1 MSRETSAKMLNTLR
15 NAADASMDGL
25 VGFDAEGAITHWN
38 RRAEHIFGCAR
49 EDALSRPIGDFL
61 SIDSTLEALD
71 DSDSGNGS
79 SPVVVEP
86 MRCIAHSQDGTS
98 FDVLVSVATSS
109 SPPREGIV
117 FIRDVADNGRSE
129 QFLMQEAADA
139 RLLHRAMMLSATAET
154 FEEALASCLSV
165 MCQITGGPIGHV
177 WLPDAKRNRI
187 VSSEIWHCIN
197 EQQCRPLREA
207 TEGLELSP
215 GDGFPGQIW
224 ARRQPCW
231 GSNLQADQ
239 RVVLA
244 NELGEVGIQGTFG
257 FPVSADGKIVAI
269 LEFFSSLEV
278 APDPKLLLLV
288 STLGH
293 QLGRV
298 FEQRQWDE
306 ERARLAAIVDSS
318 CDAIIGKTLEGQVT
332 SWNSGAE
339 SVYGYSAE
347 EAVGNSVAFL
357 FPEGASG
364 EEPEIVAVVEHGVPL
379 QQFETIRR
387 RKDGRLVD
395 VSITVS
401 PIWNSTGEL
410 VGTATIERNISDRK
424 QRMAELR
431 HAKEQAEQANLAKS
445 EFLANIS
452 HELRTPMNAI
462 IGMVELSLFDES
474 LPSRLRDYLDTARDS
489 AHILLALL
497 NDLLDFSRME
507 AGRFELEHD
516 PFRVRRVVSEA
527 MRILSLRAHEKGLE
541 LTHEVDADVPDLL
554 EGDARRLRQIVI
566 NLVGNAI
573 KFTEGG
579 DVTVRVGVDSVA
591 ADATRLLIAVRDTGI
606 GIPEDQQASISAPF
620 TQIDAST
627 TRQQGGTG
635 LGLAI
640 CRELVEKMG
649 GKIWLESQVGEGT
662 TFYCTPRFRVLDDDE
677 GRPRSNGRFIRKQR
691 ILVVDDNATN
701 RRILEETLMRWGPRV
716 SVAANGYEALEQIE
730 AANAE
735 NDPFTVLLVDALM
748 PDMDGFT
755 LIETLQTRPATR
767 GATILM
773 LSSADRTSF
782 EDRCRELAVK
792 AFLEK
797 PISQSTLHDA
807 IATALNVEP
816 SRAVSQRTIPPAA
829 NPLRVLVAEDTPAN
843 RKVVEAIL
851 ARRGH
856 EPVTAANGREAVEK
870 LLAEDFDLIL
880 MDVQMPG
887 MDGLQ
892 ATSAV
897 RELDDPKKASIPI
910 VAMTAHALKRD
921 RQRCLEAGMDGYIA
935 KPIDAATLINLVET
949 TERRLSQRA
958 KHASTDTSPDSG
970 TPSMTP
976 PALPTGEHPIIN
988 IDAAL
993 SRMGGNRSLLAD
1005 MANFFIEDS
1014 LQLCDQL
1021 EEGITASDA
1030 ELAARSAHSLKG
1042 LASNFDAETLVVLSQ
1057 QAERASQRHDFE
1069 TARALVDALRTQVR
1083 LVSDALRQDVI
1094 GSSGTEEA

>member
-1 MSRETSAKMLNTLR
+1 M
-15 NAADASMDGL
+15 
-25 VGFDAEGAITHWN
+25 
-38 RRAEHIFGCAR
+38 
-49 EDALSRPIGDFL
+49 
-61 SIDSTLEALD
+61 
-71 DSDSGNGS
+71 
-79 SPVVVEP
+79 
-86 MRCIAHSQDGTS
+86 
-98 FDVLVSVATSS
+98 DVLVSIAATPS
-109 SPPREGIV
+109 SPSREGIAFV
-117 FIRDVADNGRSE
+117 RDVADNGRSE

-154 FEEALASCLSV
+154 FEEALSSCLSV
-165 MCQITGGPIGHV
+165 MCQITGWPIGHV
-177 WLPDAKRNRI
+177 WLPDVKRNRI
-187 VSSEIWHCIN
+187 VSSEIWHCTN

-207 TEGLELSP
+207 TEGLELSS
-215 GDGFPGQIW
+215 GEGFPGRIW
-224 ARRQPCW
+224 ERRQPCW
-231 GSNLQADQ
+231 GANLQTDQ

-244 NELGEVGIQGTFG
+244 NELGEIGIKGTFG
-257 FPVSADGKIVAI
+257 FPVTADGEIVAI
-269 LEFFSSLEV
+269 LEFFSPLEV
-278 APDPKLLLLV
+278 APSPKLLLLV

-306 ERARLAAIVDSS
+306 ERSRLAAIVDSS
-318 CDAIIGKTLEGQVT
+318 CDAIIGKTLDGRVT

-339 SVYGYSAE
+339 SVYGYTPE
-347 EAVGNSVAFL
+347 EAVGRPVSFL
-357 FPEGASG
+357 FPEGAVG
-364 EEPEIVAVVEHGVPL
+364 EEPEIAAVVEHGVPL

-387 RKDGRLVD
+387 RKDGRLID

-401 PIWNSTGEL
+401 PIWNSSGNL

-462 IGMVELSLFDES
+462 IGMVELSLFDET
-474 LPSRLRDYLDTARDS
+474 LPARLRDYLDTARDS

-516 PFRVRRVVSEA
+516 PFRIRRVVSEA

-579 DVTVRVGVDSVA
+579 DVTVRVSVDSI
-591 ADATRLLIAVRDTGI
+591 DSDSTRLLIAVRDTGI
-606 GIPEDQQASISAPF
+606 GIPEDQQATIFAPF

-649 GKIWLESQVGEGT
+649 GKIWLESQLGHGT
-662 TFYCTPRFRVLDDDE
+662 TFYCTPRFRVLDDDDT
-677 GRPRSNGRFIRKQR
+677 GPRSNGKFIREQR

-701 RRILEETLMRWGPRV
+701 RRILEETLTRWGPRV
-716 SVAANGYEALEQIE
+716 SVATNGYEALEQIQ

-735 NDPFTVLLVDALM
+735 KDPFTVLLVDALM

-755 LIETLQTRPATR
+755 LIETLQTRPSMR

-773 LSSADRTSF
+773 LSSADRNTF

-792 AFLEK
+792 SFLEK

-816 SRAVSQRTIPPAA
+816 PRAVTQRTISPAA

-870 LLAEDFDLIL
+870 LISEDFDLIL

-892 ATSAV
+892 ATQAV
-897 RELDDPKKASIPI
+897 RKLDDPKKASIPI

-949 TERRLSQRA
+949 TERRMSIQA
-958 KHASTDTSPDSG
+958 QDASSDTSLNSG

-976 PALPTGEHPIIN
+976 PATPTGEHPIIN
-988 IDAAL
+988 IDSAL
-993 SRMGGNRSLLAD
+993 SRMGGNRNLLED
-1005 MANFFIEDS
+1005 MANFFLEDS
-1014 LQLCDQL
+1014 VQLCDQV
-1021 EEGITASDA
+1021 EEGITAADA

-1069 TARALVDALRTQVR
+1069 TARALLDALRTQVR

-1094 GSSGTEEA
+1094 GSSDTVEE